1 MTETFQE
8 EATQMTNFSD
18 CTPDFDLYIIGYQYD
33 PEKEMQP
40 IDIAVMYK
48 KFELSFG
55 FCVAERTSNRL
66 GNKIYEQIEEQVKNN
81 KYDKKWLDE
90 SKIEGLAE

>member
-1 MTETFQE
+1 MTG
-8 EATQMTNFSD
+8 FSD
-18 CTPDFDLYIIGYQYD
+18 CTSEVDQYIMGYQYD
-33 PEKEMQP
+33 PEKEMRP

-48 KFELSFG
+48 KFEMVFG
-55 FCVAERTSNRL
+55 FCIADRTSNRL
-66 GNKIYEQIEEQVKNN
+66 GNRIFEQIEEQVNKN